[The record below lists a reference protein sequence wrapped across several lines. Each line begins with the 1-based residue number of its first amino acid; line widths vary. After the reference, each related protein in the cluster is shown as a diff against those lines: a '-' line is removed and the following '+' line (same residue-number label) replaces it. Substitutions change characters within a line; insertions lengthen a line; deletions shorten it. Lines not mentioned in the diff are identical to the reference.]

1 MVLKNHE
8 VRNKR
13 TAQRGERKKRERGAS
28 GPRGPRGPRGPHG
41 PHGPHVKRPG
51 LRPGSVG
58 GRTLGGTPPAR
69 DVCLGDALALGPA
82 EPDRPG
88 AGREAGDRAALRFV
102 LGKIPRF
109 RAFALKETTF

>member
-8 VRNKR
+8 VRNQR
-13 TAQRGERKKRERGAS
+13 TAQRGERKKRERGAAGNCGAH
-28 GPRGPRGPRGPHG
+28 GPRG

-58 GRTLGGTPPAR
+58 GGTLGGTPPAR

-88 AGREAGDRAALRFV
+88 AGREAGDRVALCFV

>member
-1 MVLKNHE
+1 MLKNHE

-13 TAQRGERKKRERGAS
+13 TAQRGERKKRERGGAH
-28 GPRGPRGPRGPHG
+28 GPRGPHG
-41 PHGPHVKRPG
+41 PHVKCPG

-58 GRTLGGTPPAR
+58 GGTLGGTPPAR

>member
-1 MVLKNHE
+1 MLKNHE

-28 GPRGPRGPRGPHG
+28 GNCGAHGPRGPHG
-41 PHGPHVKRPG
+41 PHGPHVTRPG

-58 GRTLGGTPPAR
+58 GGTLGGTPPAR

-102 LGKIPRF
+102 LGKIPRL

>member
-1 MVLKNHE
+1 MLKNHE

-13 TAQRGERKKRERGAS
+13 TAQRGERKKRERGAA
-28 GPRGPRGPRGPHG
+28 GNCG
-41 PHGPHVKRPG
+41 PHGPHVTRPG

-58 GRTLGGTPPAR
+58 GGTLGGTPPAR

-102 LGKIPRF
+102 LGKIPGF

>member
-1 MVLKNHE
+1 MLKNHE

-28 GPRGPRGPRGPHG
+28 GNCGA
-41 PHGPHVKRPG
+41 HGPHVTRPG

-58 GRTLGGTPPAR
+58 GGTLGGTPPAR

-109 RAFALKETTF
+109 RAFALKETTFWS

>member
-1 MVLKNHE
+1 MLKNHE

-13 TAQRGERKKRERGAS
+13 TAQRGERKKRERGAA
-28 GPRGPRGPRGPHG
+28 GNCGAHG
-41 PHGPHVKRPG
+41 PHATRPG

-58 GRTLGGTPPAR
+58 GGTLGGTPPAR
-69 DVCLGDALALGPA
+69 DMCLGDALALGPA